1 MNFPEIVR
9 PAYIGDYVA
18 ILREI
23 EIRPDRLTE
32 GLPWWEEYGDQD
44 VVSVALGFEI
54 LDGSAEAIRP
64 RAYYEGSWPYDR
76 SLHRVFGRPKTR
88 PSLRIEPEL
97 LRSHFRVAVEKSTET
112 RGSQVIEHWFV
123 AKILDELGR
132 DLSAFSRSD
141 CLTSRE
147 TEEGAASP
155 DHE

>member
-1 MNFPEIVR
+1 M
-9 PAYIGDYVA
+9 
-18 ILREI
+18 
-23 EIRPDRLTE
+23 
-32 GLPWWEEYGDQD
+32 
-44 VVSVALGFEI
+44 
-54 LDGSAEAIRP
+54 
-64 RAYYEGSWPYDR
+64 
-76 SLHRVFGRPKTR
+76 FGRPKTR

-97 LRSHFRVAVEKSTET
+97 VRSHFRVAVEKSTET